1 MLRLATPVME
11 VGRGSF
17 RTLVAWVFLTVAGT
31 SLVAFQR
38 ETPHLL
44 ADLPEHSAPFQEGER
59 LRYEINWKPLFLFPA
74 FKAGELAFSIRQS
87 QYLEHATYTISG
99 QVFSDGLLSSVAG
112 LEVRDYFEST
122 IDRKNF
128 RSYRMLRQV
137 RQNERKRDL
146 EVIFDY
152 DGNYI
157 QVREINVEVDP
168 PKEIR
173 NDKFEEIPGPIADVV
188 SVFYVARLRFMKPG
202 DEYLIHLSGG
212 GKVKQ
217 VQLQVQERE
226 KVKTEIGVFDA
237 IRISTVGGLFRDGG
251 DFRIWYSTDPLRIP
265 VKFEADAK
273 VGTVY
278 GKIIRLETPRMSR
291 SVIRVP

>member
-1 MLRLATPVME
+1 
-11 VGRGSF
+11 
-17 RTLVAWVFLTVAGT
+17 
-31 SLVAFQR
+31 
-38 ETPHLL
+38 
-44 ADLPEHSAPFQEGER
+44 
-59 LRYEINWKPLFLFPA
+59 
-74 FKAGELAFSIRQS
+74 
-87 QYLEHATYTISG
+87 
-99 QVFSDGLLSSVAG
+99 
-112 LEVRDYFEST
+112 
-122 IDRKNF
+122 
-128 RSYRMLRQV
+128 
-137 RQNERKRDL
+137 
-146 EVIFDY
+146 
-152 DGNYI
+152 
-157 QVREINVEVDP
+157 EINVEVDP

-173 NDKFEEIPGPIADVV
+173 NDKFEEIPGPITDVV

-226 KVKTEIGVFDA
+226 KVKTEIGAFDS

-251 DFRIWYSTDPLRIP
+251 DFRIWYSTDHLRIP
-265 VKFEADAK
+265 VKFAADAK

>member
-1 MLRLATPVME
+1 ME
-11 VGRGSF
+11 MGPGSF
-17 RTLVAWVFLTVAGT
+17 RTLVAWGFLTVAGA
-31 SLVAFQR
+31 SLVALQR
-38 ETPHLL
+38 EAPDLL
-44 ADLPEHSAPFQEGER
+44 ADLREYSVPFQEGER
-59 LRYEINWKPLFLFPA
+59 LRYEVNWKPLFVFPA
-74 FKAGELAFSIRQS
+74 FKAGELTFSIRQS
-87 QYLEHATYTISG
+87 EYLEHATYTISG

-122 IDRKNF
+122 IDRRNF

-146 EVIFDY
+146 EVLFDY
-152 DGNYI
+152 DGNYT

-168 PKEIR
+168 PEEIR
-173 NDKFEEIPGPIADVV
+173 NDKFEEIPGPVADVL
-188 SVFYVARLRFMKPG
+188 SVFYVARLRLMKPG

-226 KVKTEIGVFDA
+226 KVKTEIGAFDS
-237 IRISTVGGLFRDGG
+237 IRISTVGGLFREGG
-251 DFRIWYSTDPLRIP
+251 DFRIWYSTDHLRIP

-273 VGTVY
+273 IGTVY
-278 GKIIRLETPRMSR
+278 GKIIRLDTPRMSR